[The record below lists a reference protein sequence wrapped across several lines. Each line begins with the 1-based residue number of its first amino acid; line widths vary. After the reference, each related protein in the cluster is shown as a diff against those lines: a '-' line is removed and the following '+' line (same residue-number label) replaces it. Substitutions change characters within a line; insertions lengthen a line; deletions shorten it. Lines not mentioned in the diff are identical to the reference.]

1 MAAPP
6 EAAAW
11 MERAL
16 AVAELGTARGE
27 VPVGALVLSPAGE
40 VLAEAHDERES
51 TGDPTAHAEILA
63 LRRVGEARGRWN
75 LEGCTLVVTLEPC
88 PMCAGAL
95 VMARIARVIWG
106 APSVKT
112 GACGSRTDLL
122 EPGLFNHDVE
132 THGGVLA
139 EACAAP
145 LQRFFEAKRTESES
159 S

>member
-16 AVAELGTARGE
+16 AVAERGAAQGE
-27 VPVGALVLSPAGE
+27 VPVGALVLSPEGE
-40 VLAEAHDERES
+40 MLAEAHDERES
-51 TGDPTAHAEILA
+51 TGDPTAHAEIIA
-63 LRRVGEARGRWN
+63 LRRVGERRGRWN
-75 LEGCTLVVTLEPC
+75 LEDCTLVVTLEPC

-106 APSVKT
+106 APSAKT
-112 GACGSRTDLL
+112 GACGSRIDLL

-132 THGGVLA
+132 MHGGVRA

-145 LQRFFEAKRTESES
+145 LQRFFAARRPPPES